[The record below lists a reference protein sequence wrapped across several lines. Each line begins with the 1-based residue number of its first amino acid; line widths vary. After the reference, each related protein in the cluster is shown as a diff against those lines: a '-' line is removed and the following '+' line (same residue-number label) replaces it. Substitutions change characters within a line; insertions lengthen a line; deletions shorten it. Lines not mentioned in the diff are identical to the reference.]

1 MYLGY
6 EIYNI
11 INLDGVECVDF
22 SSEKYVTAAVNN
34 MEDNLDKNNARLT
47 SKQKTPFQSGYC
59 PKLNVNVGLK
69 DDCMQYYQE
78 FIV

>member
-22 SSEKYVTAAVNN
+22 SSEKHVTAAVNN
-34 MEDNLDKNNARLT
+34 MEDYLDKNDSRLT
-47 SKQKTPFQSGYC
+47 SQ
-59 PKLNVNVGLK
+59 
-69 DDCMQYYQE
+69 
-78 FIV
+78 

>member
-22 SSEKYVTAAVNN
+22 SSEKHVTAAVNN

-47 SKQKTPFQSGYC
+47 SK
-59 PKLNVNVGLK
+59 
-69 DDCMQYYQE
+69 
-78 FIV
+78 